1 MVSLGIW
8 IYRVIFVGI
17 LRIWNG
23 RCGIMPFHKPFCGEY
38 RYSFQDFFRYRQRK
52 EIPSRNNPM
61 SFYVKRRFC
70 PILGTT
76 SFRSSGRGLL
86 LWSLPIFWVPSAIGE
101 YGEPWDGPQAC
112 SAFRA
117 GVPARSSVG
126 YTRYGAAA
134 VLNEAL
140 RPLNPPGTAAPG
152 AVLVCAAA
160 GSFGALIMKM
170 IGPMW
175 TVGNRK
181 EEAPNREEGGF
192 VVWEAGKF

>member
-1 MVSLGIW
+1 MKLCRIMLISSLQNWWTVERPLVGSTPIRFRQKESQKAPQSLKSLAGLYFIQVPYSPMVSLGIW

-86 LWSLPIFWVPSAIGE
+86 LWSLPIVWVPSAIGE
-101 YGEPWDGPQAC
+101 YGEP
-112 SAFRA
+112 
-117 GVPARSSVG
+117 
-126 YTRYGAAA
+126 
-134 VLNEAL
+134 
-140 RPLNPPGTAAPG
+140 
-152 AVLVCAAA
+152 
-160 GSFGALIMKM
+160 
-170 IGPMW
+170 
-175 TVGNRK
+175 
-181 EEAPNREEGGF
+181 
-192 VVWEAGKF
+192 